1 MHKAD
6 RMNRE
11 LWQTMAECARLEEE
25 LMILT
30 EKREDDPVTL
40 ARWAAEELLEEEE
53 AQPRNDAERK
63 YLGIRTSILRTW
75 NRGRNTNIQAGP
87 GRESPLS
94 RSDPLVRAGQKPKSV

>member
-1 MHKAD
+1 
-6 RMNRE
+6 
-11 LWQTMAECARLEEE
+11 
-25 LMILT
+25 MILT
-30 EKREDDPVTL
+30 EEREDDPVMLT
-40 ARWAAEELLEEEE
+40 RWAAEELLEEEEE